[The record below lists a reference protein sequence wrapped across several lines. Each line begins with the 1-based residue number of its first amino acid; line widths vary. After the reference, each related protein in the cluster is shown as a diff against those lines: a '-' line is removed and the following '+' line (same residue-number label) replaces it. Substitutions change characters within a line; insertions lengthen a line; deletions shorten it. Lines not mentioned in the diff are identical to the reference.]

1 MNFYRFLENGSTL
14 PLLMNES
21 GNDGGAGAGSSSD
34 ADKKPA
40 VNNGQQQD
48 KAAQNQHPVN
58 QKTAGDDSSFLNDD
72 GEEGGGANDG
82 NQQNDPMAS
91 WRDMMAGQDEKFRK
105 HLDRYGSLS
114 DVGKKIRELEKMVGQ
129 VKKPLPE
136 NPTADQI
143 ASWRKENGIPETPEG
158 YEIKLQ
164 DGMTLPEEYKPVV
177 SEFLKTMHGV
187 NAPPAIV
194 NSMIGWYM
202 DREETMRAQ
211 QIEADKTQRLE
222 TIEKLRTELGG
233 EYKATQGMIKA
244 WLDRQGEIGQALLGA
259 RGSDGKALFNNTEFV
274 MWLNNHI
281 RETEPSATVIHDAE
295 MSGVSVEDEIKKIQ
309 AVIRDDPQK
318 YKTDQKMQDRLA
330 KLVAAKQSRA
340 A

>member
-14 PLLMNES
+14 PLLMDES
-21 GNDGGAGAGSSSD
+21 GDDAGAGAGSSGD

-40 VNNGQQQD
+40 DKTPAGAQD
-48 KAAQNQHPVN
+48 KSPAAGADSFLDDADSGDGGAPG
-58 QKTAGDDSSFLNDD
+58 GDDKTKTD
-72 GEEGGGANDG
+72 
-82 NQQNDPMAS
+82 AS

-136 NPTADQI
+136 NPTAEQL
-143 ASWRKENGIPETPEG
+143 ASWRKDNGLPETPEG
-158 YEIKLQ
+158 YEIKLP
-164 DGMTLPEEYKPVV
+164 DGMTIPEDYKPVV
-177 SEFLKTMHGV
+177 SEFLKSMHGV
-187 NAPPAIV
+187 NAPPAVV

-202 DREETMRAQ
+202 QREETMRAQ
-211 QIEADKTQRLE
+211 QIEADKTQREE
-222 TIEKLRTELGG
+222 TIGKLRTELGG

-244 WLDRQGEIGQALLGA
+244 WLDRQGDIGQALAGA
-259 RGSDGKALFNNTEFV
+259 RGPDGKALFNNPEFV

-309 AVIRDDPQK
+309 DVIRNNPQA